1 MYVGGSGPGNYSSIQ
16 DAIEDASNG
25 DTVFVFDDSSP
36 YNEFVWINKSINLI
50 GEDRNTTV
58 IDGWGTGYK
67 VVVYIT
73 VDNVYVTG
81 FTIYNCSEN
90 LERGIWIEEASNVIV
105 RGNTLENNW
114 DGILD
119 HRSYNSTILGNTITN
134 TTFGIY
140 SWFASTTI
148 KGNTILNDTF
158 GIALAFTSNIVE
170 GNIISTSK
178 TGTSGGISHLLLLF
192 PLQLRSWRKRTYH
205 QTRESFPS
213 PP

>member
-1 MYVGGSGPGNYSSIQ
+1 MRNRILTLGILFLLVFSTIIPISFGYNVKISDIEEQSSVLSRGKTLYVGGSGPGNYSSIQ

-105 RGNTLENNW
+105 RGNTISANAYIKTKFQHAFDW
-114 DGILD
+114 G
-119 HRSYNSTILGNTITN
+119 NS
-134 TTFGIY
+134 
-140 SWFASTTI
+140 
-148 KGNTILNDTF
+148 
-158 GIALAFTSNIVE
+158 
-170 GNIISTSK
+170 
-178 TGTSGGISHLLLLF
+178 
-192 PLQLRSWRKRTYH
+192 
-205 QTRESFPS
+205 
-213 PP
+213 